1 LVLSRLK
8 WDLCAVTPHDFVDL
22 LLTRLDVNA
31 GNQPQRP
38 RVDISNRWDNTRRD
52 AHAFIAYCA
61 AGKSISLMAP
71 CLNLLT

>member
-1 LVLSRLK
+1 MLSRLK

-31 GNQPQRP
+31 GNLPQRP
-38 RVDISNRWDNTRRD
+38 RVDITDRWDSTRRD

-61 AGKSISLMAP
+61 AGKAFSPLVAP
-71 CLNLLT
+71 WNLLT